1 MTIKPTIAYSPRLP
15 KATSGFLRMRVEA
28 PLMEKLNAT
37 QHNPALTVK
46 RGLKPSK
53 SVLVRRA
60 IQRYAAD
67 IEAMDEAEL
76 TAEVLAI
83 HRLI

>member
-1 MTIKPTIAYSPRLP
+1 MPSESNLAYARRLP
-15 KATSGFLRMRVEA
+15 QATSTVLRMRFEA
-28 PLMEKLNAT
+28 ELMGQLRAVQN
-37 QHNPALTVK
+37 NPALTVK
-46 RGLKPSK
+46 RGRKPST

-60 IQRYAAD
+60 VQRYAAD
-67 IEAMDEAEL
+67 ISTMDEAEL